1 MQIKAL
7 DKVKYHFLIKK
18 KSINFLNLIKSIH
31 KKRKVTANIT
41 LKGERLNAFP
51 LRSRTRQGSLLLHFY
66 LTVTE
71 IAARTVK
78 KESEIK
84 GKE

>member
-1 MQIKAL
+1 M
-7 DKVKYHFLIKK
+7 
-18 KSINFLNLIKSIH
+18 NFLNLIKSIH

-51 LRSRTRQGSLLLHFY
+51 LRSRTRQGSLFLHFY

-71 IAARTVK
+71 IVARTVK
-78 KESEIK
+78 QESEIK